1 MTNQSEGAEGKP
13 STSLPKVSARYVEFL
28 PAAVEISAR
37 PTPKAVI
44 GLIGIIFAATAA
56 AIAWSAIA
64 RLDEFTNA
72 VGRVRT
78 SAPAALLQPV
88 EAGSVVQIAVENGQ
102 RVSAGQTLLV
112 LDDKAVRTE
121 HAATTV
127 ALDAWKAE
135 RSRRKAAIEAAISGQ
150 RPVDITFDQTIPTD
164 VADRERASLRASL
177 AALDAAV
184 AAKTAE
190 TQEAHARRVRAEGV
204 KAVREKLMAV
214 LTERQGM
221 QEKLLDSAAGSRAAV
236 LGINDQLFRVE
247 ADLVDTATQLA
258 EIDASVERISREK
271 RQLIEQFLDEETR
284 GIQAAERQI
293 EQLEKQA
300 EGLNDRLAHF
310 VIKAPIDGVVQQLAV
325 TSPGQVV
332 ATGQSI
338 AVVVP
343 EGGPLQVE
351 ALLPSADVGFVAIGD
366 EAVIKADAFPFTRY
380 GTFSGRITAISDEA
394 VAAAKVLAMQDPSE
408 SGRGEGIGQPTG
420 IPDVAGLHYILK
432 IAPDDPK
439 LTSTGRALSLQPGM
453 TVRVEIK
460 TESRSVL
467 SFLMSP
473 LAETLANSGHER

>member
-1 MTNQSEGAEGKP
+1 MTSPSEGAPGAQP
-13 STSLPKVSARYVEFL
+13 PVLPKVSARYVEFL

-44 GLIGIIFAATAA
+44 GLIAIIFAATTA
-56 AIAWSAIA
+56 AIAWSAFA

-78 SAPAALLQPV
+78 TAPAALLQPV
-88 EAGSVVQIAVENGQ
+88 EAGSVIEISVENGQ
-102 RVSAGQTLLV
+102 RVKAGQTLVV

-121 HAATTV
+121 HATTEV
-127 ALDAWKAE
+127 ALTAWRAE
-135 RSRRKAAIEAAISGQ
+135 RLRRKVAIEAAVSGR
-150 RPVDITFDQTIPTD
+150 RPVDIEFDPSVPTD
-164 VADRERASLRASL
+164 VAAREQASLKAAIS
-177 AALDAAV
+177 ALDAAGV
-184 AAKTAE
+184 AKTAE
-190 TQEAHARRVRAEGV
+190 AQEASARRTRFEGV
-204 KAVREKLMAV
+204 KVVREKLMAV

-221 QEKLLDSAAGSRAAV
+221 QERLLDSAAGSRAAV
-236 LGINDQLFRVE
+236 LGVNDQLFRVE

-258 EIDASVERISREK
+258 EIDAAVERIGSQK

-293 EQLEKQA
+293 EQLDKQA
-300 EGLNDRLAHF
+300 EGLADRLKHF

-332 ATGQSI
+332 AVGQSI

-343 EGGPLQVE
+343 EGGPLEVE
-351 ALLPSADVGFVAIGD
+351 ALLPSAEVGFVALGD

-380 GTFSGRITAISDEA
+380 GTFSGRIAAISDEA
-394 VAAAKVLAMQDPSE
+394 VAAAKALAMQDTSQA
-408 SGRGEGIGQPTG
+408 GHGEGIGQPTG

-432 IAPDDPK
+432 IAPDDPRH
-439 LTSTGRALSLQPGM
+439 TSTGRPLSLQPGM

>member
-1 MTNQSEGAEGKP
+1 MTSPSDGAPGAP
-13 STSLPKVSARYVEFL
+13 ASVLPKVAARYAEFL
-28 PAAVEISAR
+28 PAAVEIAAR
-37 PTPKAVI
+37 PTPKAVV
-44 GLIGIIFAATAA
+44 GLIAIIVAATAA

-78 SAPAALLQPV
+78 SAPAALLQPM
-88 EAGSVVQIAVENGQ
+88 EAGSVTDITVDNGQ
-102 RVSAGQTLLV
+102 KVKAGQTLIV

-121 HAATTV
+121 HEATV
-127 ALDAWKAE
+127 MALTAWQAE
-135 RSRRKAAIEAAISGQ
+135 RVRRKAAIEAAISGQ
-150 RPVDITFDQTIPTD
+150 RPVDAVFDPSVPPD
-164 VADRERASLRASL
+164 VAERERASLRASL
-177 AALDAAV
+177 SALDAAV

-190 TQEAHARRVRAEGV
+190 AQEASARRVRAEGV
-204 KAVREKLMAV
+204 KAVREKLMSV

-258 EIDASVERISREK
+258 EIDAAVERIMREK
-271 RQLIEQFLDEETR
+271 RQLVEQFLDEETR

-293 EQLEKQA
+293 EQLAKQA
-300 EGLNDRLAHF
+300 EGLADRLSHF

-343 EGGPLQVE
+343 EGGPLLVE
-351 ALLPSADVGFVAIGD
+351 ALLPSADVGFVALGD

-380 GTFSGRITAISDEA
+380 GTFSGRIAAISDEA

-408 SGRGEGIGQPTG
+408 AGRGEGIGQPTG

-432 IAPDDPK
+432 IAPDDPRH
-439 LTSTGRALSLQPGM
+439 TSTGRPLSLQSGM